1 MPRAEMPGALPLA
14 DALRAEEAADG
25 QQQVGSGGGAAGEM
39 GGGSAGAAEMALLG
53 RTGAGMVADGLQTRP
68 SEGACGPRGPLDE
81 IQQGEGPGAGV
92 ALALAP
98 APAGAP
104 TPEPAAQA
112 AAAPPAAVPAAS
124 ASSDAL
130 APNKRK
136 DTRSALAK
144 KLGWGSPKR
153 RRKTARPARTRPA
166 AAVKKPKE
174 LTPDELEKAATLQRE
189 REDAAIARALQEQ
202 LGGGYVEASVFSIGI
217 C

>member
-1 MPRAEMPGALPLA
+1 
-14 DALRAEEAADG
+14 
-25 QQQVGSGGGAAGEM
+25 
-39 GGGSAGAAEMALLG
+39 MALLG

-68 SEGACGPRGPLDE
+68 SEGACGPRGRLDE
-81 IQQGEGPGAGV
+81 IQQSEGPGAGV

-112 AAAPPAAVPAAS
+112 AAAPAAA

-174 LTPDELEKAATLQRE
+174 LSPDELEKAATLQRE